1 MEQPRRCWG
10 TRVQRLVLLGFLSSA
25 LAASGAETVRIAMG
39 ERPDTVVLVR
49 GKGLLL
55 GPDSE
60 DGPFQPLDRDEA
72 RVRHVGDGLE
82 VDGQPIEGAARFR
95 TSDPAHALRAGN
107 TDVRGEVVALPR
119 GRKVL
124 LVNVLPLEDY
134 VAAVLGGE
142 MPVTFPTE
150 ALKAQ
155 AVAARTYA
163 LQRKIDA
170 LSQPVHLG
178 SSVLAQVYGG
188 LNRENPRTRA
198 ATEATAGQVVT
209 YELEPIEAYFHSSC
223 EGRTETGLA
232 ALGRDLPYLKSVD
245 CNCRLGPSTRW
256 TLDVSGDDLERAL
269 GAKGEV
275 KVVARSSTGRVRR
288 LEIGGRNVDAVEFRQ
303 RLGYD
308 RVRSLSFDVASDG
321 HGGLRLT
328 GRGFGH
334 GAGLSQW
341 GAKQMADDGRDYRE
355 ILSHFYPG
363 TELQTLY

>member
-1 MEQPRRCWG
+1 ML
-10 TRVQRLVLLGFLSSA
+10 RVPVLLPALLGS
-25 LAASGAETVRIAMG
+25 LAAHGAETVRIAMG
-39 ERPDTVVLVR
+39 ERADTVVIVR

-60 DGPFQPLDRDEA
+60 DGPFEPLGRDEA

-82 VDGQPIEGAARFR
+82 VDGERIDGAARFR
-95 TSDPAHALRAGN
+95 TSDPSHALRAGD

-119 GRKVL
+119 GRRVL

-142 MPVTFPTE
+142 MPVAFPAE

-170 LSQPVHLG
+170 LGQPVHLG
-178 SSVLAQVYGG
+178 SNVLAQVYGG

-198 ATEATAGQVVT
+198 ATEATAGQVLT

-223 EGRTETGLA
+223 EGHTETGLA

-245 CNCRLGPSTRW
+245 CNCRPGPSTRW
-256 TLDVSGDDLERAL
+256 TLELSSDALERAF
-269 GAKGEV
+269 GTGGEV
-275 KVVARSSTGRVRR
+275 KVVARTPTGRVRR
-288 LEIGGRNVDAVEFRQ
+288 LEIGGRSVDAVQFRQ
-303 RLGYD
+303 QLGYD
-308 RVRSLSFDVASDG
+308 KVRSLSFEVVREG
-321 HGGLRLT
+321 RGEVRLN

-355 ILSHFYPG
+355 ILSHYYPG